1 MLLGFFLGTLLP
13 ATPRLAA
20 AAIFVATIIVMIVGI
35 IDGGIEL
42 FDKATLFEQTLIG
55 TQEFSAAEIQTF
67 GFCCSTQTLP
77 QKSRSSSRS
86 RSRPALAQASRRT
99 SGSFLSTA

>member
-20 AAIFVATIIVMIVGI
+20 AAIFAVTIIMMIVDI

-42 FDKATLFEQTLIG
+42 FDESALFEQTLIG
-55 TQEFSAAEIQTF
+55 TQEFSAAEIKTF
-67 GFCCSTQTLP
+67 GFCCST
-77 QKSRSSSRS
+77 
-86 RSRPALAQASRRT
+86 
-99 SGSFLSTA
+99 